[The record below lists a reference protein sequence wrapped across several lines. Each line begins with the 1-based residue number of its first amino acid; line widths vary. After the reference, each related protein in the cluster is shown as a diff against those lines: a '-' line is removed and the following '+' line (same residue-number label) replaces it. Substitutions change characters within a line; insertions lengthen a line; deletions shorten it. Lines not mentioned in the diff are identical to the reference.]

1 MLLILRWVINAAVLY
16 FMASYYSGLSIKS
29 FYTALLIVVV
39 FGLVNA
45 VIGSIL
51 KLLTLPINILT
62 LGIGV
67 LFINGLMFWLTS
79 TMVKGFEV
87 AGFWPAFWV
96 ALVYSVC
103 SFFVNW
109 ILNIFFKQKTAYEIL
124 A

>member
-109 ILNIFFKQKTAYEIL
+109 ILKKK
-124 A
+124 